1 MRHDA
6 HGGQFEREA
15 IDEAEED
22 VDADNEVDEARKEVL
37 GDHGVF
43 FDELGEVVESG
54 SFLFIY

>member
-1 MRHDA
+1 MRDDA

-22 VDADNEVDEARKEVL
+22 VDADYEVDEPGEEVF
-37 GDHGVF
+37 GDYSVF

-54 SFLFIY
+54 SLFIY